1 MNVCDNQTN
10 DLAYTDAYNIA
21 HHVTS
26 QLVRSYIV
34 HSNCLFFLSKHKRG
48 VIHRSSQQ
56 QQQWM
61 LACRKLQWGT
71 HTHTLPQWPS
81 LSSPTNPL
89 CCPPRT
95 LHPSDWR
102 AITYLYTTAHVL
114 KAKRRVPI
122 LQHPF
127 SLCPTLGQASARRG
141 HREDY
146 HRKWNSWN
154 LHHRITAERRGP
166 EPSNLFLFVEK
177 GCSATLLLVACGLLA
192 SLEKEERDVSEID
205 LPVAEDKC
213 SN

>member
-1 MNVCDNQTN
+1 MEQAAAAAMNVCDNQTN

-34 HSNCLFFLSKHKRG
+34 HSNCLFFEQTQKGSYSS
-48 VIHRSSQQ
+48 VISTAAAVDASMQKASMRH
-56 QQQWM
+56 
-61 LACRKLQWGT
+61 T

-114 KAKRRVPI
+114 KTKRRVPI

-192 SLEKEERDVSEID
+192 SLEKEERDVS
-205 LPVAEDKC
+205 
-213 SN
+213 